1 MFQPLSI
8 FIGLRY
14 VRSRQHKFFVSL
26 ITWVSLAGVSL
37 GVAALIVILSVM
49 NGFEGELRDRLLSL
63 SAQAHV
69 VAEGLPSSDG
79 ERALRERLQRLPG
92 VVGVA
97 PYMELTALAV
107 RVPEMLP
114 VMLRGIDPGLES
126 HVADV
131 RPLLVEG
138 DLGSL
143 RPGSNAVILGRDI
156 ADQLGVRVGDPITLL
171 QVPMVSAGSG
181 TPEPRLR
188 QFTVGGVFEAGLE
201 DHDNTLILAQ
211 LDDVRAF
218 APQAAGASGLRRVF
232 SDALQVAKFMP
243 AVAAAAGPGYLSSDW
258 TQENAS
264 YFRAIRIEKTMMS
277 LLLLLIVGVA
287 AFNIV
292 AMLVMVVND
301 KRTDI
306 AILRTLGAFTPQR
319 HAGLHDPG
327 SHHPGWFGVAAGILL
342 GVLWWRTT
350 SAASY
355 RCSSV
360 CFISSSSIRRSTTSP
375 RFRRILHRRDV
386 TWIGI
391 AALMLTLASTVYPA
405 LRAAHAAGP
414 KRAALRIACKC
425 PYEMVARHALPAFN
439 PRGRFFC
446 RSFQWSLP
454 LD

>member
-1 MFQPLSI
+1 
-8 FIGLRY
+8 
-14 VRSRQHKFFVSL
+14 
-26 ITWVSLAGVSL
+26 
-37 GVAALIVILSVM
+37 
-49 NGFEGELRDRLLSL
+49 LLSL

-69 VAEGLPSSDG
+69 VDEGLASSDG
-79 ERALRERLQRLPG
+79 ERALRARLQRLPG

-107 RVPEMLP
+107 RLPEMLP
-114 VMLRGIDPGLES
+114 VVLRGIDPALES
-126 HVADV
+126 RVADV

-171 QVPMVSAGSG
+171 VPMLSAGG

-218 APQAAGASGLRRVF
+218 APRAEGASGLRLVF

-243 AVAAAAGPGYLSSDW
+243 AVAAAAGPGYRSSDW

-277 LLLLLIVGVA
+277 LLLLLIVAVA

-306 AILRTLGAFTPQR
+306 AILRTLGASPRSVMQAFMIQ
-319 HAGLHDPG
+319 GLII
-327 SHHPGWFGVAAGILL
+327 GWFGVAAGILL
-342 GVLWWRTT
+342 GVLV
-350 SAASY
+350 AHN
-355 RCSSV
+355 V
-360 CFISSSSIRRSTTSP
+360 SSIVPVLERVFHFQFFDSQIYYITTIPSD
-375 RFRRILHRRDV
+375 LHRRDV

-391 AALMLTLASTVYPA
+391 AALMLTLASTIYPA
-405 LRAAHAAGP
+405 LQAARTPPAE
-414 KRAALRIACKC
+414 ALR
-425 PYEMVARHALPAFN
+425 YE
-439 PRGRFFC
+439 
-446 RSFQWSLP
+446 
-454 LD
+454 